1 MTCEQKITNAQII
14 FERMINLT
22 PTPLGINA
30 SLNNKKYLKEIQVER
45 EKGGRF
51 EIRMK
56 IFDFSLFENHI
67 C

>member
-1 MTCEQKITNAQII
+1 
-14 FERMINLT
+14 MINLT

-30 SLNNKKYLKEIQVER
+30 YLNNKNYLKEIQVER